1 MEIYGEN
8 QNDTFGGGMG
18 STMTSPFMGSA
29 EGGCGCGVEGG
40 YDSYLGGGLGAD
52 VLDGLFVSSTTW
64 LARIRGVLAACSLVS
79 IVLLIVYVFGGL
91 SSVWVPLSAFI
102 FLGLTVVIDGLLKYA
117 PDKLQF
123 LNY

>member
-1 MEIYGEN
+1 MDYKDGEN
-8 QNDTFGGGMG
+8 NDMFGGGMG

-29 EGGCGCGVEGG
+29 EGGCGCGVDGG
-40 YDSYLGGGLGAD
+40 YEGYLGGGLGVD

-64 LARIRGVLAACSLVS
+64 LARLRGLLAACSLVA

-102 FLGLTVVIDGLLKYA
+102 FLGLTVLIDGLLKYK
-117 PDKLQF
+117 PEHLQW
-123 LNY
+123 LNN